1 MSWRPL
7 NSDDLSGVRKSQPS
21 DDTRA
26 RPDFD
31 VLPIQQPSGMG
42 DSFFIG
48 LAIDLNSRPSDLV
61 AARQYLNAI
70 VRHGE
75 TLFRP

>member
-26 RPDFD
+26 RPHFD

-42 DSFFIG
+42 GNFFIG

-61 AARQYLNAI
+61 AARQYPNAI